1 MTCGT
6 DFSLCT
12 GVEDVSMTP
21 IDTINMKVLLTQ
33 TEVCA
38 TS

>member
-1 MTCGT
+1 MMWAQTSVCVL
-6 DFSLCT
+6 D
-12 GVEDVSMTP
+12 EDVSMTP